1 MQCPSIGFRRS
12 CDVIFREKPGTAGQ
26 PGSAEDPAV
35 TVDTVVYH
43 LLLVDVNEVANPLIK
58 NQLKLRISSFCDKF
72 HKKSRFYSN
81 FFKIYF
87 EEQSNLC

>member
-1 MQCPSIGFRRS
+1 MQCPSVGFRRS

-43 LLLVDVNEVANPLIK
+43 ILLVDVNEVANPL
-58 NQLKLRISSFCDKF
+58 
-72 HKKSRFYSN
+72 
-81 FFKIYF
+81 
-87 EEQSNLC
+87 